1 MKNTPIPCHCS
12 GWFVHIPMGCN
23 DPHETA
29 PCIKTQNLSPTS
41 HNLWNHIPI
50 WTLNPINHPKSLW
63 PLSLYKDPQETMVF
77 HREFT
82 HSIGTVSLGDGNS
95 AGKSSNYCWR
105 IQTSQ
110 VWWHHFGRSRY
121 LIKSPWNPIV
131 ILLKSLWISV
141 RFLFFPFF
149 QEGNWQ
155 RAAPFGSGVP
165 WPRSWVCPSWRVSAV
180 SPALLGMT
188 SDDKCWQAG
197 HLQMGTYHGSW
208 IFDDLWVQSNQNLI
222 QISWSWSKYPWS
234 WSDWNIWNQNL
245 GEFSWF
251 RSQFTTWL
259 VTLRT
264 FPPHPALEPGTN
276 KGEWYHSSLEDLK
289 KN

>member
-1 MKNTPIPCHCS
+1 M
-12 GWFVHIPMGCN
+12 
-23 DPHETA
+23 
-29 PCIKTQNLSPTS
+29 
-41 HNLWNHIPI
+41 
-50 WTLNPINHPKSLW
+50 
-63 PLSLYKDPQETMVF
+63 KDPQETMVF
-77 HREFT
+77 HREWYT
-82 HSIGTVSLGDGNS
+82 YLHIPLGPNLGDVKK

-110 VWWHHFGRSRY
+110 VWWPFRNIPLSHKIP
-121 LIKSPWNPIV
+121 IKSHRYSHKISM
-131 ILLKSLWISV
+131 KFCSFSL
-141 RFLFFPFF
+141 FPFF

-155 RAAPFGSGVP
+155 RAAPFGLGVP

-180 SPALLGMT
+180 SPVLLGMT
-188 SDDKCWQAG
+188 SDDKWWQAG

-208 IFDDLWVQSNQNLI
+208 IFDDLWIQSNQNLI

-245 GEFSWF
+245 GEFS
-251 RSQFTTWL
+251 RCPSQFTTWL

-264 FPPHPALEPGTN
+264 FQPHPALEPGTN

-289 KN
+289 KTKFHYRNCLFQEQEELEAWRSLQVHFDASGGCGS